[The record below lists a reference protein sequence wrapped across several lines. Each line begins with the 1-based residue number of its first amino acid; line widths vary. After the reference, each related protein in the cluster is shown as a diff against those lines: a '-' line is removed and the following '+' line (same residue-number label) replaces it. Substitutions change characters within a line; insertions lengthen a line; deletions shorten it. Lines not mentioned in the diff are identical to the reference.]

1 MSRTVYVNGAFVPE
15 EEARV
20 SVFDRGFLFADG
32 VYEVSAVLGGR
43 LVDNEAHL
51 ERLRRSLGELRLESP
66 VPVDG
71 IPALQEELI
80 ERNGLEEGLVYLQVT
95 RGAADRDFAFPSE
108 ATSTLVMFTQA
119 RRLLDEEAA
128 LRGMSV
134 VTMPDLRWARRDV
147 KTVQLLPA
155 SLAKQAALDAGAD
168 DAWLVEEGLVTEGT
182 SSNAYIVTGDGAIVT
197 RPLSDSILHGITRRA
212 VLALAAEE
220 GLALEERGFTPEE
233 ARGAAEAFA
242 TSASSFV
249 RPVVRID
256 GVTLGDGTAGPVTRR
271 LRQLYVKMACAS

>member
-197 RPLSDSILHGITRRA
+197 RPLSDSILPGITRRA